1 MAARRLRLID
11 TEETMS
17 QPAEKPLRVAIATQD
32 MARLNAH
39 FGSAK
44 TFAIYD
50 VTSTTSA
57 FVEAVG
63 FDDVADESGSHSPLD
78 DRITPK
84 VDALNGCNLLFV
96 LAIGGP
102 AAAKVVRANV
112 HPIKVK
118 EPEPIADVLARV
130 QTMLAG
136 SPPPWLRK
144 ILGRNEQRS
153 MDFLEDEVA

>member
-96 LAIGGP
+96 LA
-102 AAAKVVRANV
+102 N
-112 HPIKVK
+112 
-118 EPEPIADVLARV
+118 LARH
-130 QTMLAG
+130 LDIDPEAA
-136 SPPPWLRK
+136 LRRTNAK
-144 ILGRNEQRS
+144 FRRRFAYIEKNIEQRS
-153 MDFLEDEVA
+153 GKPLPQANLDEMEALWQEAKTEAP